1 MESTHPRIRHA
12 VLLAG
17 LACPLALALPVSAL
31 AAPATA
37 TRSAGVVTLTGDTGV
52 VSADDIG
59 NYVRPI
65 DAGGGLVLQER
76 GDAGRTLVA
85 GSGCAQVSPKAVS
98 CGTTAGLTSLV
109 FNLTP
114 GQDRVDFDYNDP
126 TLLTVPRTIHGGDG
140 DDLFKGLHG
149 ADTIDGGPGTDLIS
163 GLGGVDSLTGGPGD
177 DRLAPGCTED
187 GVELIGGICTG
198 DGADTVDGG
207 AGIDQ
212 LSYWNHSDP
221 VSVTLGA
228 GGAQT
233 NANGSAGDGDH
244 VSGIEN
250 VEGTREA
257 ENTIAGNDADNE
269 ISGSIFLDRLSGGGG
284 DDVIES
290 GTDYGNA
297 PLYFDA
303 NDIVDGGPGVDEVR
317 YERSAAV
324 HLVLAD
330 PGAPP
335 TTGNGSGSES
345 DSLVNVENV
354 LGGDK
359 RDTLTGSSAANLLD
373 GGYDD
378 DTLDGRG
385 GNDRLIGGGG
395 GDTVSG
401 GGGDDTL
408 DLDGDGAPDSA
419 ACGDGTDTV
428 YADDTDVVAADCE
441 TVERP
446 SGGNP
451 GGGNPGGGNPGG
463 GNPGGG
469 TTTPTTTA
477 TTTTTQT
484 AAVTTTVSPF
494 PAFAAFSA
502 GLAGVNAFKAAATR
516 SGQVTVPPA
525 RFDAYG
531 FTCAQACTATLN
543 GQVVVVPRAASA
555 ARTKPLKLK
564 TARFSG
570 GAGAAMKV
578 AVSLPAKAVRAIKQ
592 SRSAKLTLV
601 TVIASGGK
609 SVRLPATIRLKRKR

>member
-1 MESTHPRIRHA
+1 MDPTHARFPKA

-37 TRSAGVVTLTGDTGV
+37 TRSGGVVTITGDTTV
-52 VSADDIG
+52 VQADDVG
-59 NYVRPI
+59 TYVRPI
-65 DAGGGLVLQER
+65 ESGGNLVLQER

-85 GSGCAQVSPKAVS
+85 ASGCAQTTAKTVT
-98 CGTTAGLTSLV
+98 CGSSAGLTGLV

-114 GQDRVDFDYNDP
+114 GQDRVDYDYNDP

-140 DDLFKGLHG
+140 DDLFKGIHG
-149 ADTIDGGPGTDLIS
+149 ADTIDGGAGSDLIS
-163 GLGGVDSLTGGPGD
+163 GLGGVDTLIGGSGD

-207 AGIDQ
+207 PGIDQ

-228 GGAQT
+228 GGVQT
-233 NANGSAGDGDH
+233 TGNGAAGDGDR
-244 VSGIEN
+244 VAGIEN

-257 ENTIAGNDADNE
+257 ENTIVGNEADNE
-269 ISGSIFLDRLSGGGG
+269 ILGSTFVDRLSGGGG
-284 DDVIES
+284 DDLIES
-290 GTDYGNA
+290 GTDYDNA

-317 YERSAAV
+317 YERLVSV
-324 HLVLAD
+324 HLALAD
-330 PGAPP
+330 PGSPA
-335 TTGNGSGSES
+335 TTGNGSGPES

-354 LGGDK
+354 LGGD
-359 RDTLTGSSAANLLD
+359 RQDTLTGSSAANVLD
-373 GGYDD
+373 GAYGD

-385 GNDRLIGGGG
+385 GDDTLIGGGG
-395 GDTVSG
+395 IDTVTG

-408 DLDGDGAPDSA
+408 ELADDGSADSA

-428 YADDTDVVAADCE
+428 NADDVDVVAGDCE
-441 TVERP
+441 TVHR
-446 SGGNP
+446 
-451 GGGNPGGGNPGG
+451 PGGGNPGG

-469 TTTPTTTA
+469 TTT
-477 TTTTTQT
+477 TTTTTTTIATPVQAAGGTATT
-484 AAVTTTVSPF
+484 AASPF
-494 PAFAAFSA
+494 ATFAAFSA
-502 GLAGVNAFKAAATR
+502 GLAGVSAFKAAATR
-516 SGQVTVPPA
+516 SGQVAVPPA

-531 FTCAQACTATLN
+531 FVCSQACSATLN
-543 GQVVVVPRAASA
+543 GKVSVAPRARGA
-555 ARTKPLKLK
+555 AAAKAIKLR

-570 GAGAAMKV
+570 GAGKPMRV
-578 AVSLPAKAVRAIKQ
+578 SVSLPAKVVRAIKR

-609 SVRLPATIRLKRKR
+609 SVRLPATIRVKPKR